1 MEDKAIEELELH
13 QRVITSDDNSPLE
26 LIREKEMEISGRVLQ
41 SKREADEIVAEARR
55 RAAERIAAAETEGA
69 EVVVRVEDNGPG
81 IPPDRLSD
89 LFRPFYQGERAQGAS
104 AGGLGLGLTISRRL
118 AEMHGGRLEA
128 TSAWPKP
135 PSS

>member
-1 MEDKAIEELELH
+1 MEDKTIEELELH

-69 EVVVRVEDNGPG
+69 EAGKQRREQVAVDAQAQAKQAVEEAGKDAAGLDARIAQNKGEAVKLILSAVSRV
-81 IPPDRLSD
+81 
-89 LFRPFYQGERAQGAS
+89 
-104 AGGLGLGLTISRRL
+104 
-118 AEMHGGRLEA
+118 
-128 TSAWPKP
+128 
-135 PSS
+135 